1 MTKLFRAETDVG
13 LVGEIDV
20 RRELA
25 AEGWLTI
32 NTNTEKGNF
41 PNVDLIA
48 AKGTESRAIQVKTSD
63 AEKGSHSH
71 CLYLG
76 RAQGWLTDQT
86 PFFNSKPGPLQC
98 SVVVLVHAHRS
109 RSRFVVLPVGLA
121 ERLARASV
129 EEWYRIPKL
138 DGAQRSAGF
147 DARLPF
153 TRLLKNARPIHTRLQ
168 QTLLAFE
175 DRWDVLGHP
184 VRELESLEK
193 WGGEFPV
200 PNPSYSTKD

>member
-1 MTKLFRAETDVG
+1 MTKLFRAGVDLG

-48 AKGTESRAIQVKTSD
+48 AKGTEARGIQVKTSD

-71 CLYLG
+71 CLFMG
-76 RAQGWLTDQT
+76 RGQGWLSGRTA
-86 PFFNSKPGPLQC
+86 FYNSKSGPLRC
-98 SVVVLVHAHRS
+98 SVVVLVHAQRM
-109 RSRFVVLPVGLA
+109 RSRFVVLPVALA

-129 EEWYRIPKL
+129 EDWYRVPKK

-147 DARLPF
+147 DARPQF
-153 TRLLKNARPIHTRLQ
+153 TKLRKNPMPLEPLIQ
-168 QTLLAFE
+168 STLLAFE
-175 DRWDVLGHP
+175 DRWDVLNHS
-184 VRELESLEK
+184 VAELEDLDVWSVD
-193 WGGEFPV
+193 FPADEMRSV
-200 PNPSYSTKD
+200 